1 MRDDFLPDMA
11 RFEVTEANWVRAAG
25 LATLGAA
32 EAMSLE
38 AKRADD
44 ILMISVWVGEEF
56 YNEERK
62 QHATLTHTQGEVEEG
77 WSCGKEIMRE
87 RKKRVGKRRGRF

>member
-1 MRDDFLPDMA
+1 MA

-44 ILMISVWVGEEF
+44 ILMISVLVGRRILQRGEE
-56 YNEERK
+56 
-62 QHATLTHTQGEVEEG
+62 ATRDAHTHTRRSRGGLVLWERDNEGEEENG
-77 WSCGKEIMRE
+77 GKEKGEILS
-87 RKKRVGKRRGRF
+87 RV